1 MNEIVKYTYDAWG
14 NHNIKFV
21 NSNGDLVDFDANITY
36 NTDIETNLYIALK
49 NPFRYRSYYYDTETG
64 LYYLNSR
71 YYDPEIGRFINIDE
85 ITVLDVTNIALNGI
99 NLYAYCLNNPVNE
112 VDESGY
118 FILAF
123 LISILVLGV
132 VNVAIQFVGDVVNY
146 AATGKWTSSW
156 EDYVGAFIG
165 GMAGGIVFVASG
177 FNIGLTFATMS
188 GVETFAT
195 SLLTN
200 ATGKTNYSIGQ
211 IVLSSFFDFA
221 IAWGVGSLSK
231 TGLTKNITLGRN
243 SLLAVFKSG
252 LRKLKN
258 NTVKRMSLGVA
269 VLGGYSLWWL
279 NLGDTIKDALGEAA
293 QSWIK
298 YFVIGDKS
306 GIGYIK

>member
-1 MNEIVKYTYDAWG
+1 M
-14 NHNIKFV
+14 
-21 NSNGDLVDFDANITY
+21 
-36 NTDIETNLYIALK
+36 K
-49 NPFRYRSYYYDTETG
+49 NPFRYRSYYFDQETG

-71 YYDPEIGRFINIDE
+71 YYDPEIGRFINIDD

-132 VNVAIQFVGDVVNY
+132 VNVALQFVGDVVNY

-165 GMAGGIVFVASG
+165 GIAGGIVFVASG

-200 ATGKTNYSIGQ
+200 ATGKTNYRIDQILFKSIISFGTSF
-211 IVLSSFFDFA
+211 VL
-221 IAWGVGSLSK
+221 GSLSK

-258 NTVKRMSLGVA
+258 NTAKRMSLGVA

-279 NLGDTIKDALGEAA
+279 NLSDAISSGLKDAGLD
-293 QSWIK
+293 WFK
-298 YFVIGDKS
+298 FLLGDKS
-306 GIGYIK
+306 GIGYIR